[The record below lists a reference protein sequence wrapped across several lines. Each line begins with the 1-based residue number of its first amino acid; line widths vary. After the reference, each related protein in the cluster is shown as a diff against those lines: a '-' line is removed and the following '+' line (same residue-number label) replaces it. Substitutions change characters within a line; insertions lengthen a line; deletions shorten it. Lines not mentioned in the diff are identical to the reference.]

1 MQSEKSTSK
10 RQRLK
15 NEYEK
20 RQRREFLICAL
31 LEIVIIFV
39 FLTIGLAAYEELKKQ
54 EEQQMIDELIKQA
67 ELEDLQ
73 KAEHEVVEVKEAIPD
88 VYMPVD
94 MFEKDMFNGQYSRE
108 EVCLVAALAYC
119 EMGGESVK
127 GIQYAVSV
135 VLNRVELDYY
145 PNTIEEVVY
154 QAGQYEPALKGTINK
169 FIDIYYYNNTD
180 GLTEE
185 QLEDYERNFEAVLYV
200 FENGSLLPLWVDC
213 QAPFAQGTIYEV
225 VDGEIFS
232 GSRGVF

>member
-1 MQSEKSTSK
+1 M
-10 RQRLK
+10 
-15 NEYEK
+15 
-20 RQRREFLICAL
+20 
-31 LEIVIIFV
+31 

-54 EEQQMIDELIKQA
+54 EEQEMIDELIKQA

-94 MFEKDMFNGQYSRE
+94 MFEKDMFNGKYSRE

-135 VLNRVELDYY
+135 VLNRVNSPHY
-145 PNTIEEVVY
+145 PNTIEEVIY
-154 QAGQYEPALKGTINK
+154 QAGQYEPALKGTIEK
-169 FIDIYYYNNTD
+169 YIDIYYYNNTD

-185 QLEDYERNFEAVLYV
+185 QLEDYERNFEATLYV
-200 FENGSLLPLWVDC
+200 FENGSLLPPNVLYQSPFP
-213 QAPFAQGTIYEV
+213 QASGVYEI
-225 VDGEIFS
+225 VDGEYFCYE
-232 GSRGVF
+232 